1 MRKISRRRSGPL
13 PWPHPSER
21 WRRLPVRK
29 IDPDNFR
36 RATRD
41 TPREV
46 NRSILLNLV
55 RERQPVSRADL
66 AREMGV
72 ARGTI
77 TALVNELI
85 EEGIVREGDTA
96 DAPRGRKPTL
106 LHIRSQDWLT
116 VGVDVN
122 RTWTHLQLS
131 DFSGTEIIRDR
142 FRTPDSP
149 EALAAELVDRI
160 QELHSAYGHM
170 GSFEGVGV
178 VVPGVVE
185 GADGRVLNAPTLG
198 WTNVDLLDSLRHALD
213 FPVHLE
219 RDAVACAL
227 AHIWLPDQ
235 TGYDSTDFV
244 YLAVSEGVG
253 TGLVVNGQVV
263 RGRAYA
269 AGEFGHVPLS
279 LGGPS
284 CSCGSRGCW
293 EAYTSD
299 STTVA
304 RYIDGCLAEDPPRP
318 VEEGDGLSV
327 LDVVDF
333 FREGDRAARDALSA
347 TGRYLGIG
355 LASVINVLNPGA
367 VIVGGEIAHAWDLI
381 EPLIR
386 HQVVTRVLTEQAAA
400 TRIVPEADHEEKRL
414 KGASAL
420 ILAPFFAAPQ
430 IA

>member
-1 MRKISRRRSGPL
+1 M
-13 PWPHPSER
+13 
-21 WRRLPVRK
+21 RK

-55 RERQPVSRADL
+55 RERQPISRADL

-85 EEGIVREGDTA
+85 DEGLIQEGETA

-116 VGVDVN
+116 IGVDVH
-122 RTWTHLQLS
+122 RTWTHVLLS
-131 DFSGTEIIRDR
+131 DFSGAPIQRDR
-142 FRTPDSP
+142 FRTPESP
-149 EALAAELVDRI
+149 EDLIERLAGLID
-160 QELHSAYGHM
+160 ELHARHGHK

-185 GADGRVLNAPTLG
+185 GPDGRLLNAPTLG
-198 WTNVDLLDSLRHALD
+198 WVDVDLVGPLESLVD

-219 RDAVACAL
+219 RDAVACAI
-227 AHIWLPDQ
+227 AHIWLPDSSKVD
-235 TGYDSTDFV
+235 TSDFV

-263 RGRAYA
+263 RGSRYA

-279 LGGPS
+279 LGGPR

-304 RYIDGCLAEDPPRP
+304 RYIDGCLAENPPR
-318 VEEGDGLSV
+318 VVDEGDGLTV
-327 LDVVDF
+327 LEVIE
-333 FREGDRAARDALSA
+333 RSRAGDPAARDALNA

-386 HQVVTRVLTEQAAA
+386 RQVRDRTLTEQAAS
-400 TRIVPEADHEEKRL
+400 TPLVPEADHGEQRL
-414 KGASAL
+414 KGAAAL

>member
-1 MRKISRRRSGPL
+1 M
-13 PWPHPSER
+13 
-21 WRRLPVRK
+21 RK

-55 RERQPVSRADL
+55 RERQPISRADL

-85 EEGIVREGDTA
+85 GEGLVQEGETA

-116 VGVDVN
+116 VGVDVH

-131 DFSGTEIIRDR
+131 DFSGVEIARER

-149 EALAAELVDRI
+149 DTLVPELVRRI
-160 QELHSAYGHM
+160 RTLHAEHGHM

-185 GADGRVLNAPTLG
+185 GSDGRVLNAPTLG
-198 WTNVDLLDSLRHALD
+198 WTNVDLVGSLREALG

-235 TGYDSTDFV
+235 TDIDTSDFV

-263 RGRAYA
+263 RGSRYA

-279 LGGPS
+279 LGGPR
-284 CSCGSRGCW
+284 CSCGSWGCW

-304 RYIDGCLAEDPPRP
+304 RYIDACLAENPPRA

-327 LDVVDF
+327 LDIVER
-333 FREGDRAARDALSA
+333 FRDGDGAAREALRA

-386 HQVVTRVLTEQAAA
+386 TQVIARVLTEQAGA
-400 TRIVPEADHEEKRL
+400 TRIVPEAAHEEQRL

-420 ILAPFFAAPQ
+420 ILAPFFAAPR